1 MASIIASSFGGL
13 NRCTFVQECGASL
26 QTDDNL
32 LIMPKN
38 GVTTRRTG
46 PEPKFPG
53 PFVSD
58 QSIR

>member
-1 MASIIASSFGGL
+1 MASIIASSFGGR
-13 NRCTFVQECGASL
+13 NRCTFVQECGASI